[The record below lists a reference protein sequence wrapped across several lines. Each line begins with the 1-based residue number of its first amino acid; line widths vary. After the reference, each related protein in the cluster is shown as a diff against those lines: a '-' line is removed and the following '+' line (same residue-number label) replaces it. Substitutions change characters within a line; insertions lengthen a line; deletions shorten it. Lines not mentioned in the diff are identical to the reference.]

1 MLKSNTAKEVLYI
14 FLWLIGI
21 SLFYTLVYTFILE
34 PSDEKSKNT
43 HEKHAIK
50 STITHSNKTISSHKN
65 THTKISIE
73 KVPTPI
79 KVEPS
84 TAHKVV
90 KSHPVTKHDVKVPSA
105 QKVVHIITKPQS

>member
-43 HEKHAIK
+43 HDKHAIK
-50 STITHSNKTISSHKN
+50 STITHSNKTISSHNN
-65 THTKISIE
+65 THTNLSTE
-73 KVPTPI
+73 KVPTPLRLNQILHI
-79 KVEPS
+79 K
-84 TAHKVV
+84 
-90 KSHPVTKHDVKVPSA
+90 
-105 QKVVHIITKPQS
+105 